1 MKLIAVSA
9 TFLIVCLITAF
20 VGFIK
25 GRMKKLNKEIEKAN
39 HYDDKLSQAGIYEQ
53 EPKQLDSNNSS
64 V

>member
-39 HYDDKLSQAGIYEQ
+39 HYDAKLSQAGIYE
-53 EPKQLDSNNSS
+53 
-64 V
+64 